1 MFYPIGQ
8 FYGHR
13 SPHDQAWSENGPSL
27 STLIRNILIKKA
39 RLGIYEW
46 GGFLSK
52 TSGEGEG

>member
-39 RLGIYEW
+39 RLGIYE
-46 GGFLSK
+46 
-52 TSGEGEG
+52 